1 MSKAYASEL
10 VKVAKNEVGYLEK
23 KSAKNEESKT
33 ANAGSN
39 NYTKYGKWLSCDGAY
54 WCASFVSWCFM
65 SAFGSDKGKSLLGCY
80 SASCEVIRNAMA
92 GKGAYHARG
101 NRTPEAGDVIF
112 FSGTRHSGANH
123 IGIVTKVEGGKVY
136 TVEGNTS
143 GGSSVVDNGGGV
155 ASKSYALTNERI
167 LGYGRPNYDAETSK
181 EFDMSSLPSIKYGAS
196 GARVKTLQAIL
207 KAKYGKDLSVDGD
220 FGNNTTKQL
229 KAIQKT
235 LGLSQDGVCGAKT
248 WGKIL

>member
-1 MSKAYASEL
+1 MSKAYAREL

-65 SAFGSDKGKSLLGCY
+65 SAFGSDKGKSLLGGY

-101 NRTPEAGDVIF
+101 KHTPEAGDVIF

-123 IGIVTKVEGGKVY
+123 IGIVTKCADGKVY

-143 GGSSVVDNGGGV
+143 GGSSVIDNGGGV
-155 ASKSYALTNERI
+155 AAKSYALTNSRI
-167 LGYGRPNYDAETSK
+167 LGYGCPDYDNK
-181 EFDMSSLPSIKYGAS
+181 EFDTMDMPSIKYASTGAH
-196 GARVKTLQAIL
+196 VKTLQAVL
-207 KAKYGKDLSVDGD
+207 KSKYSRDLSVDGD
-220 FGNNTTKQL
+220 FGTNTTKQL
-229 KAIQKT
+229 KAVQKQ
-235 LGLSQDGVCGAKT
+235 LGLSQDGICGSKT
-248 WGKIL
+248 WAAIL